1 MEEMRYTISDAAK
14 MVKVESHVL
23 RYWEDELALEI
34 PRNEMGHRYYT
45 QREIDVFCQIR
56 ALKDRGFQ
64 LKAIKDVLEI
74 MFEEDKNTNI
84 ISLNHVR
91 QNFVESEE
99 KTKKSEEKMR
109 KPEENMRKAEEKMKK
124 PEEKHQRSEEKAQM
138 PVKENVKETAAAEF
152 VKAESVE
159 APAVVGVSPA
169 EKMSH
174 FKYIMDGIV
183 SQALQANNLKL
194 EESIAC
200 QVAERLLREMDV
212 IEQER
217 EQREEARFR
226 KLDEA
231 IRGRQ
236 RGYQEAA
243 AAKLPPYTP
252 TKMNKRHFSL
262 FRR

>member
-64 LKAIKDVLEI
+64 LKAIKDILEI
-74 MFEEDKNTNI
+74 MFEEEKGTNI
-84 ISLNHVR
+84 ISLDNVR
-91 QNFVESEE
+91 QSLGEMQEEPKKNEE
-99 KTKKSEEKMR
+99 KSQ
-109 KPEENMRKAEEKMKK
+109 KPEDRDNQKPVQAEL
-124 PEEKHQRSEEKAQM
+124 
-138 PVKENVKETAAAEF
+138 
-152 VKAESVE
+152 VE
-159 APAVVGVSPA
+159 VQKVEQSAMASVSPA

-194 EESIAC
+194 EESITR
-200 QVAERLLREMDV
+200 QVTERLLSEMDAMD
-212 IEQER
+212 QER
-217 EQREEARFR
+217 EQREEMRFR

-252 TKMNKRHFSL
+252 TKMNKRRFGL